1 VHAVDRHSGP
11 LGAAARPNARCSNTK
26 SRLSLTPFRSM
37 RRKSICSA
45 RAGRSVS
52 PTRHSDTTASTPS
65 GSDRSADVAEPDTLV
80 VGMPGGYTQFVT
92 AVAEV
97 KPSDVILRMIAAAS
111 SMRSRVRI
119 PGQPCSIRR
128 QSAGTADAQYAAP
141 SSPPAM
147 AGMVSVSPPPR
158 TAASSAWRRWST
170 RRTPSA
176 GSPCGKG
183 VVVIA
188 DHAAC
193 SAPPPTRCF

>member
-1 VHAVDRHSGP
+1 
-11 LGAAARPNARCSNTK
+11 
-26 SRLSLTPFRSM
+26 M
-37 RRKSICSA
+37 RRTSICSA
-45 RAGRSVS
+45 RTGTSVS

-97 KPSDVILRMIAAAS
+97 KPSDVLLRVIAAAS

-119 PGQPCSIRR
+119 PGQPCNMRR
-128 QSAGTADAQYAAP
+128 LSAGTADAPYAAP

-147 AGMVSVSPPPR
+147 AAMVSVSPPPR

-170 RRTPSA
+170 RRILCRITLRDRRGRDRRPRRLQRFHH
-176 GSPCGKG
+176 PP
-183 VVVIA
+183 VVSEV
-188 DHAAC
+188 
-193 SAPPPTRCF
+193 RGL